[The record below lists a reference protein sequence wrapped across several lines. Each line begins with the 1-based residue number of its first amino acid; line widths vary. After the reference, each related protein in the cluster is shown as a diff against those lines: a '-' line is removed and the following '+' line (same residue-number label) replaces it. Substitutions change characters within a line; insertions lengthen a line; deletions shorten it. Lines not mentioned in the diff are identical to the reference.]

1 MNKNHLSKLWL
12 SKRLDGGGRFLE
24 EWVDIKPFSSSVF
37 SHSLSLSLSIVAS
50 ICHLFFTD
58 PKKCWSE
65 SGTSQSSPL
74 THPRKILTLTDFI
87 NRKAIT
93 YFFLFYHHSP
103 YFLVVSVRQRDL
115 VFDIPLGKIGGIWL
129 GGWGLFSFYLRFLNL
144 GNLFQSSFIT
154 SILFVIKIYE
164 WETMKTL
171 AC

>member
-1 MNKNHLSKLWL
+1 MGRYKTFLFKCFFSFSIFVIVNCGFHLS
-12 SKRLDGGGRFLE
+12 
-24 EWVDIKPFSSSVF
+24 P
-37 SHSLSLSLSIVAS
+37 
-50 ICHLFFTD
+50 FFTD

>member
-1 MNKNHLSKLWL
+1 MFFLILYLCHCQLWL
-12 SKRLDGGGRFLE
+12 PFVTFFYGSQKMLE
-24 EWVDIKPFSSSVF
+24 WIWYFSV
-37 SHSLSLSLSIVAS
+37 L
-50 ICHLFFTD
+50 T
-58 PKKCWSE
+58 
-65 SGTSQSSPL
+65 L

-171 AC
+171 ACYIEM